1 MAKKWDVFPST
12 TLRVGPDF
20 RLDAFDAAAT
30 PGFSGDEKDASKIM
44 AKHANA
50 LSDLQERLFADG
62 RAGGTTSVLLV
73 LQGMDTSGKGG
84 IVRHVVGMVDPQ
96 GVQHRAF
103 GKPTKEELAH
113 HYLWRIRNALPV
125 AGKIGVFDR
134 SHYEDVLI
142 VRVHNLVPG
151 SPWAERYAE
160 INAFEAEVAAAGTRI
175 IKCAMLI
182 SPDEQKRRLGERLER
197 PDKYW
202 KFNPG
207 DIDERAYWNEYQA
220 VYQDMFDATST
231 DVAPWYAVPADNK
244 WFARL
249 VVGSLLFETLTK
261 LNLGWPAADFDVEEQ
276 KRRLED
282 LRL

>member
-1 MAKKWDVFPST
+1 MAKAWDVLPSVG
-12 TLRVGPDF
+12 LRVGPDF
-20 RLDAFDAAAT
+20 RLSDFDAAST
-30 PGFSGDEKDASKIM
+30 PGYTGTE
-44 AKHANA
+44 KHAAKLMSKHAKA

-62 RAGGTTSVLLV
+62 RAGGSTSVLLV
-73 LQGMDTSGKGG
+73 LQGMDTAGKGG

-96 GVQHRAF
+96 GVQHHAF

-113 HYLWRIRNALPV
+113 HYLWRIRKELPV
-125 AGKIGVFDR
+125 PGKIGVFDR

-160 INAFEAEVAAAGTRI
+160 INKFEAEVAAAGTHI

-182 SPDEQKRRLGERLER
+182 SPEEQARRLEERLER

-207 DIDERAYWNEYQA
+207 DIDERAYWHDYQD

-231 DVAPWYAVPADNK
+231 DVAPWHAIPADNK

-249 VVGSLLFETLTK
+249 TVGTLLFEKLTS
-261 LNLGWPAADFDVEEQ
+261 LNLGWPPADFDVDEQ
-276 KRRLED
+276 KRRLKE
-282 LRL
+282 LTL